1 MQNPSRS
8 GFQEVLANLAVDP
21 QAVATTAHASG
32 ELRHHPG
39 DTVLAALEDHA
50 QQSCSDYTC
59 ADWSALVQSFTRLHA
74 RPHRIYPL
82 LLQEVSPSALTL
94 ILP

>member
-1 MQNPSRS
+1 MLPCVQL
-8 GFQEVLANLAVDP
+8 VDLAVCP

-50 QQSCSDYTC
+50 QQYCSDYTC
-59 ADWSALVQSFTRLHA
+59 ADWSALMQSFTRLHA
-74 RPHRIYPL
+74 RPHRMYPL
-82 LLQEVSPSALTL
+82 LLQEVGLSVLTL

>member
-1 MQNPSRS
+1 MGFMSNATLRS
-8 GFQEVLANLAVDP
+8 ASCCRLP

-50 QQSCSDYTC
+50 QQYCSDYTC
-59 ADWSALVQSFTRLHA
+59 ADWSALMQSFTRLHA
-74 RPHRIYPL
+74 RPHRMYPL
-82 LLQEVSPSALTL
+82 LLQEVGFSVLTL